1 MVRFGL
7 AGWMCAATALVSA
20 NADAQE
26 RGQVGLVIGYPT
38 AIGVAWHPADRFGIK
53 GEANFAISSTEVET
67 GPFSSDRESS
77 THSFGFGIAG
87 LFYVGRTDNVS
98 TYFSPRFAY
107 TTTTSEVEG
116 PEVIIFPEGIPR
128 QSADLRSEL
137 SIYSF
142 AGSFGAQYSPTRR
155 FSIFGELGLN
165 YTSHNTKSSA
175 FLSLETEG
183 SVFGVRSAAGV
194 ILYFN

>member
-1 MVRFGL
+1 VVRFGL
-7 AGWMCAATALVSA
+7 AGWMCAAAVLVSA
-20 NADAQE
+20 SAGAQE

-38 AIGVAWHPADRFGIK
+38 AIGVAWHPTDRIGIK
-53 GEANFAISSTEVET
+53 GEASFAISSSEVET

-77 THSFGFGIAG
+77 TNSFGFGISG

-116 PEVIIFPEGIPR
+116 PEVITFPEVPR
-128 QSADLRSEL
+128 QTADLRSES

-142 AGSFGAQYSPTRR
+142 AGSFGAQYSPNRR

-165 YTSHNTKSSA
+165 YLSHTTKSSA
-175 FLSLETEG
+175 FSSAETEG